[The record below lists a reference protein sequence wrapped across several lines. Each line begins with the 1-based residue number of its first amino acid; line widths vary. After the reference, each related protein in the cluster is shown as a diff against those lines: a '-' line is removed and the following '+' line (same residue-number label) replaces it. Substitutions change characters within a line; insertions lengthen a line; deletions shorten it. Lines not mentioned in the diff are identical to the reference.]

1 MRWSER
7 PPVVRSR
14 LTSLQPFRFGPRAL
28 SVAVAHLI
36 LVRSMQRA
44 LLLAIFGIALTAS
57 ASRWDEIQREQ
68 AARVGIDTGL
78 SSISFA
84 LAAVFAAVVMYD
96 AAGVRRAVSLQ
107 ARVLNRMLTE
117 MLEAQLFNEERLRE
131 LIGHTPFE
139 VFVGALLGALSALS
153 LR

>member
-1 MRWSER
+1 VDDLIANDVLVAC
-7 PPVVRSR
+7 VVAWAIAQLSKPLIHFVHSR
-14 LTSLQPFRFGPRAL
+14 RLNLRYVVTSGGMPSSHSAVVVAL
-28 SVAVAHLI
+28 A
-36 LVRSMQRA
+36 
-44 LLLAIFGIALTAS
+44 T
-57 ASRWDEIQREQ
+57 
-68 AARVGIDTGL
+68 RVGVDTGL
-78 SSISFA
+78 SSIPFA

-117 MLEAQLFNEERLRE
+117 MIEAQHFNENRLRE

-139 VFVGALLGALSALS
+139 VFVGALLGALSAIS

>member
-1 MRWSER
+1 
-7 PPVVRSR
+7 
-14 LTSLQPFRFGPRAL
+14 LDAL
-28 SVAVAHLI
+28 FSNHVLAACVMAWAVAQLSKPFIHFVHSRRVNLRY
-36 LVRSMQRA
+36 LFTAGGMPSSHSAVVVA
-44 LLLAIFGIALTAS
+44 LATRIGM
-57 ASRWDEIQREQ
+57 
-68 AARVGIDTGL
+68 DTGL
-78 SSISFA
+78 SSVPFA

-117 MLEAQLFNEERLRE
+117 MFEAQQFNDRRLRE

-139 VFVGALLGALSALS
+139 VFVGALLGALSAIS

>member
-1 MRWSER
+1 VE
-7 PPVVRSR
+7 
-14 LTSLQPFRFGPRAL
+14 
-28 SVAVAHLI
+28 
-36 LVRSMQRA
+36 A
-44 LLLAIFGIALTAS
+44 LLANDVLVACVMAWAIAQITKPLIYYVYYHRLNLRYLVSAGGMPSSHSAVVVALATRIGIN
-57 ASRWDEIQREQ
+57 
-68 AARVGIDTGL
+68 TGL
-78 SSISFA
+78 DSIAFA

-117 MLEAQLFNEERLRE
+117 MFEAQHFNERRLRE

-139 VFVGALLGALSALS
+139 VFVGALLGALSAVS